1 MLPKMNVYEFL
12 ESFTPRMT
20 DTKKLVNVRGTNG
33 SGKSTIPFS
42 MLAADPKSFELTY
55 AFENRER
62 VIATVFPTL
71 GWLALGSYRT
81 ACGGLDSYKTTEQT
95 FDSIRLLW
103 DLPFNILMEGV
114 ISSTVR
120 GSYQDF
126 FKSVNGEMEKPR
138 DIIIFTL
145 LPPFE
150 TCLARIQVR
159 NGGKAI
165 KQDQVLSK
173 YRTIERNVQHFKDAG
188 LDSRSGD
195 NSIITKEETLS
206 WFLTSIGESPL
217 TVEAPEMRSKAP
229 AAPVVKTGTQSV
241 KPDVLAKPGRNN
253 TNGKSKDTKIKEI
266 AQSASK
272 QETLYLPTEADLSGH
287 EWAKYYKAPEGV
299 IINWD
304 NMRLY
309 WYWIAERMSIWYSR
323 TVLKNPRPWTSD
335 KILQEYSFTNVIRD
349 LDKGT
354 ILYINN
360 ILKKIDE
367 PTCDLVKRK
376 KEIVLNTMIYRLFI
390 RKETM
395 DAIGWFFE
403 LDKWDTQWE
412 HAKSELR
419 RIKKS
424 GEPVFHNAYYIND
437 LHAAS
442 PSPDNHDKTENA
454 INLIETF
461 WKPRLDEIYEFVT
474 SHDMKDTLDFLSTLC
489 CVGLFTAY
497 EWVCDFA
504 LCHRHTK
511 NIIVDWDDDS
521 YVNVG
526 PGNKRGLDY
535 IFIDKG
541 NLSYHQCNFY
551 LRASWK
557 HYMQRYGYLPQ
568 FLSQLPEFMRG
579 DINLRVIEHDLCEAS
594 KYLSAYYEIGRPKA
608 KFGDKSRDN
617 LESLIL

>member
-1 MLPKMNVYEFL
+1 MLPKMNVYDFL
-12 ESFTPRMT
+12 ESYAPRMGVNN
-20 DTKKLVNVRGTNG
+20 KLVNVRGTNG

-42 MLAADPKSFELTY
+42 MLEADPRAFELTY
-55 AFENRER
+55 HFENRER

-95 FDSIRLLW
+95 FDSIKLLW
-103 DLPFNILMEGV
+103 DLDFNILMEG
-114 ISSTVR
+114 IICSTVR
-120 GSYQDF
+120 GSYLDF
-126 FKSVNGEMEKPR
+126 FKSINDEMDKPR
-138 DIIIFTL
+138 EIMVFTL

-150 TCLARIQVR
+150 TCLARIQSR
-159 NGGKAI
+159 NGGKEI
-165 KQDQVLSK
+165 KTDQVQSK
-173 YRTIERNVQHFKDAG
+173 YNTVKKNVRLFQEAG
-188 LDSRSGD
+188 VTSLTGD
-195 NSIITKEETLS
+195 NSTISKAETLG
-206 WFLTSIGESPL
+206 WFLKSVGCAVEQPEITPKQR
-217 TVEAPEMRSKAP
+217 EAPPDKSLTQNTKP
-229 AAPVVKTGTQSV
+229 AAP
-241 KPDVLAKPGRNN
+241 AKSAQA
-253 TNGKSKDTKIKEI
+253 TTSGKSKDAKIKELVLN
-266 AQSASK
+266 SRR
-272 QETLYLPTEADLSGH
+272 QETLYIPTEEDVIGY
-287 EWAKYYKAPEGV
+287 EWAQYYKTPEGV
-299 IINWD
+299 VINWE
-304 NMRLY
+304 NMGLY
-309 WYWIAERMSIWYSR
+309 WYWIAERMNIWYNR
-323 TVLKNPRPWTSD
+323 TILRKLRPWTND
-335 KILQEYSFTNVIRD
+335 PILQEYSFTNVIRD

-367 PTCDLVKRK
+367 PVPDLVKRK

-403 LDKWDTQWE
+403 LDKWDTQWTK
-412 HAKSELR
+412 AKAELR
-419 RIKKS
+419 KIKKS

-511 NIIVDWDDDS
+511 NVIVPWDDDS

-535 IFIDKG
+535 IFINKG

-557 HYMQRYGYLPQ
+557 HYMQRYGYYDR
-568 FLSQLPEFMRG
+568 FVSQLPAFMQG
-579 DINLRVIEHDLCEAS
+579 DVNLRVIEHDLCEVS
-594 KYLSAYYEIGRPKA
+594 KYLSAYYEVGRPKA
-608 KFGDKSRDN
+608 KFGDKSRNN